1 MNTTSNASSFSWTP
15 TQSVDNPS
23 IASPLASP
31 TATTQY
37 IVLAQLGNCTL
48 KDTVLVTVSPTPT
61 VSAGNDVTVVRGE
74 NANIAGSVS
83 TSTVSYVWSP
93 ATYLSDVNSLSPVSV
108 RPDATITYR
117 LTAVNGVGCS
127 AFDEMRVIVL
137 PVCIKVKNAFTPNGD
152 GVNDNWMVYDQY
164 DCLQNVTVQVFNR
177 YGSKVYESRNY
188 RNEWKGTYNGKSLP
202 DGTYYYVIGFKLLS
216 GRVQEVRGDVT
227 IMR

>member
-1 MNTTSNASSFSWTP
+1 
-15 TQSVDNPS
+15 
-23 IASPLASP
+23 
-31 TATTQY
+31 
-37 IVLAQLGNCTL
+37 
-48 KDTVLVTVSPTPT
+48 
-61 VSAGNDVTVVRGE
+61 
-74 NANIAGSVS
+74 
-83 TSTVSYVWSP
+83 
-93 ATYLSDVNSLSPVSV
+93 
-108 RPDATITYR
+108 
-117 LTAVNGVGCS
+117 
-127 AFDEMRVIVL
+127 VIVL

-164 DCLQNVTVQVFNR
+164 DCLQNVTVQVLNR